1 MSRAALSPFSS
12 ASAVRTLVVCLASL
26 TLVASALGCSQRSE
40 ERSSEVASKASPAS
54 RSASGAA
61 EPLGAAEAPPDV
73 PLPRVHPDN
82 GSLLFYFL
90 DPRGS
95 VRTTARIDEVPPEVR
110 PRVLVVDVSMSAEE
124 RQAHRYNFFTDLRE
138 PQADGTYPVV
148 AVSRYD
154 AARGEGLASALPP
167 VPEGS
172 VIVYSAEWCGF
183 CKQAKAW
190 LARHDVPFVER
201 DVEKQPGVADELE
214 EKLRKANVRGGG
226 VPVIDWAGT
235 VVLGFDQKRLQAL
248 LDEQRAQA
256 GP

>member
-1 MSRAALSPFSS
+1 MRL
-12 ASAVRTLVVCLASL
+12 VVVTLVVAF
-26 TLVASALGCSQRSE
+26 VLGCS
-40 ERSSEVASKASPAS
+40 ERTREPARADELKAAAPES
-54 RSASGAA
+54 A
-61 EPLGAAEAPPDV
+61 EPTPPDV
-73 PLPRVHPDN
+73 SLPRVHPDN

-90 DPRGS
+90 DRRGA
-95 VRTTARIDEVPPEVR
+95 VRTTASIDAVPPEVR

-124 RQAHRYNFFTDLRE
+124 RQAHRYNFFADLRE
-138 PQADGTYPVV
+138 PEADGSYPVI

-183 CKQAKAW
+183 CRQAKAW

-214 EKLRKANVRGGG
+214 QKLKQAKVRGGG

-248 LDEQRAQA
+248 LDEQRAK
-256 GP
+256 GTDEDPPGH